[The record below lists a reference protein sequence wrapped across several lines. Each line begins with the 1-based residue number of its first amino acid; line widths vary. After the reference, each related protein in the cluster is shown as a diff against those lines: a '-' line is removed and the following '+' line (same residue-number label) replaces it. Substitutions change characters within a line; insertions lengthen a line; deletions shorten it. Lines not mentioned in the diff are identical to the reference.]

1 MKITAIKTANFLGAR
16 NVDVKLDRPVTL
28 FAGKNFSGK
37 SSLQEAV
44 RMALTGESV
53 RVSLKKE
60 YGRMLTEGQT
70 VGYVVVD
77 HDGHQSAITLPNGAH
92 EHTNGNDRLP
102 AVLPYVLDAQRFSS
116 LPANDR
122 RAFLFGLM
130 GLRTDGDT
138 VGGRMLD
145 KGFDPLKVDEI
156 RPHLRAGFDAAHK
169 EAQARARDAKA
180 TWRATTGETYGSVKA
195 ATWKANKPA
204 HDGNRARLAREELAR
219 VAEQIER
226 GAADLAV
233 MQSAAT
239 RQAQQSEKSAGLR
252 ERAARYA
259 SIEAKLRK
267 DEAELQEWQAKVE
280 HEARKGG
287 KQMLAE
293 PTYTCP
299 ACSAKLRHD
308 HANGALVEFTPPP
321 IVHPTS
327 EPGKLAEY
335 QRARDLLARSVEN
348 DKRDLAA
355 ADLAARTLAEIDDA
369 KSDPAPAPEE
379 IDAKKVKL
387 AEARKEQTR
396 LAGIVKTLEA
406 DERAA
411 AIADEKTDLA
421 RGHHL
426 DVAQWEEIAAA
437 LAPNGIPGE
446 ILGEA
451 LGPINQRLASSALM
465 TEWTQPLVD
474 GDMTITAG
482 GRLYALLSESE
493 KWRVDA
499 MIAEAISHLSGV
511 KLLVLD
517 RVDVLDFVGREDLL
531 YWLDGLAEDGEIE
544 TALLFATLKALPAAL
559 PDSAAAVWIENGTA
573 GRVREAA

>member
-1 MKITAIKTANFLGAR
+1 MKVTAIQAKSFVGAR
-16 NVDVKLDRPVTL
+16 DVCINLSRPVTL
-28 FAGKNFSGK
+28 ICGRNHSGK
-37 SSLQEAV
+37 SSIAEAV
-44 RMALTGESV
+44 RMALTGEPA
-53 RVSLKKE
+53 RVTMKKD
-60 YGRMLTEGQT
+60 YRKLITEGAD
-70 VGYVVVD
+70 VGFCVVD
-77 HDGHQSAITLPNGAH
+77 HDGERSAITLPNGAH
-92 EHTNGNDRLP
+92 EHTGQSRPP
-102 AVLPYVLDAQRFSS
+102 AILPYVLDAQRFAS
-116 LPANDR
+116 LDTNER
-122 RAFLFGLM
+122 RSFLFGLT
-130 GLRTDGDT
+130 GLRTDGDAVT
-138 VGGRMLD
+138 KRLLS
-145 KGFDPLKVDEI
+145 KGCNATKVEEI
-156 RPHLRAGFDAAHK
+156 SPHLRAGFDAAHK
-169 EAQARARDAKA
+169 EAQVNAREAKA
-180 TWRATTGETYGSVKA
+180 AWRAITGETYGSVKS
-195 ATWKANKPA
+195 ATWKAQKPA
-204 HDGNRARLAREELAR
+204 QDANRLRLAREELAR
-219 VAEQIER
+219 IAEQIEK
-226 GAADLAV
+226 GVADLAV
-233 MQSAAT
+233 MQSAAA
-239 RQAQQSEKSAGLR
+239 RQAQQSEKISGLR
-252 ERAARYA
+252 ERAGRYA
-259 SIEAKLRK
+259 RIEAKLRK

-280 HEARKGG
+280 HEARKG
-287 KQMLAE
+287 KPMPTE

-299 ACSAKLRHD
+299 ACSVLLRHD

-396 LAGIVKTLEA
+396 LAGVVKTLEA

-474 GDMTITAG
+474 GEMSITSG
-482 GRLYALLSESE
+482 GRSYALLSESE

-517 RVDVLDFVGREDLL
+517 RVDVLDMAGREDLL
-531 YWLDGLAEDGEIE
+531 YWLDGLAADGEIDS
-544 TALLFATLKALPAAL
+544 ALLFATLKALPASL
-559 PDSAAAVWIENGTA
+559 PENIEAIWIENGIA
-573 GRVREAA
+573 GKVMAAA

>member
-1 MKITAIKTANFLGAR
+1 MKITAIKTANFVGAR
-16 NVDVKLDRPVTL
+16 DVDVTLTRPVML
-28 FAGKNFSGK
+28 FCGPNGAGK
-37 SSLQEAV
+37 SSLAEAV
-44 RMALTGESV
+44 RMALTGEPS
-53 RVSLKKE
+53 RVSLKKN
-60 YGRMLTEGQT
+60 YKQLVSDSAD
-70 VGYVVVD
+70 VGYAVVE
-77 HDGHQSAITLPNGAH
+77 HDGGQSAITLPNGAH
-92 EHTNGNDRLP
+92 DHTGERPP
-102 AVLPYVLDAQRFSS
+102 AILPYVLDAQRFSR
-116 LPANDR
+116 LPADER
-122 RAFLFGLM
+122 RQFLFDLM
-130 GLRTDGDT
+130 GLRTDGPA
-138 VGGRMLD
+138 VIERLLA
-145 KGFDPLKVDEI
+145 KGCSATKVEEI
-156 RPHLRAGFDAAHK
+156 SPHHLRVGFDAAHK
-169 EAQARARDAKA
+169 EAQDRAREAKA
-180 TWRATTGETYGSVKA
+180 AWRAITGETYGSVKA

-204 HDGNRARLAREELAR
+204 HDGNRVRLAREELAM
-219 VAEQIER
+219 VFDQIEH
-226 GAADLAV
+226 GAAELAV

-239 RQAQQSEKSAGLR
+239 RQAQQSEKVSGLR

-259 SIEAKLRK
+259 SIEAKLRH
-267 DEAELQEWQAKVE
+267 DEADLKEWQAKVE

-287 KQMLAE
+287 KQMPAE

-321 IVHPTS
+321 IVYPTS

-335 QRARDLLARSVEN
+335 QRARDLLARCVEN

-355 ADLAARTLAEIDDA
+355 ADLAARTLAEIEDA
-369 KSDPAPAPEE
+369 RSDPAPSPEE

-474 GDMTITAG
+474 GDMSITAG
-482 GRLYALLSESE
+482 GRSYALLSESE

-517 RVDVLDFVGREDLL
+517 RVDVLDMVGREDLL

-559 PDSAAAVWIENGTA
+559 PDTADAVWIENGTA

>member
-1 MKITAIKTANFLGAR
+1 MKITAIKTSNFLGAR
-16 NVDVKLDRPVTL
+16 DVDVKITKPICL

-60 YGRMLTEGQT
+60 YGRLITESQT
-70 VGYVVVD
+70 VGYAVVE
-77 HDGHQSAITLPNGAH
+77 HDGQQSAITLPNGAH
-92 EHTNGNDRLP
+92 EHTGNDRLP

-130 GLRTDGDT
+130 GLRTDGET
-138 VGGRMLD
+138 VGARLLV
-145 KGFDPLKVDEI
+145 KGCDHIKADEI

-169 EAQARARDAKA
+169 EAQSKARDAKA
-180 TWRATTGETYGSVKA
+180 SWRATTGETYGSVKA

-204 HDGNRARLAREELAR
+204 HDGNRVKLAREELAR
-219 VAEQIER
+219 VSEQIEN
-226 GAADLAV
+226 GAVEIAV
-233 MQSAAT
+233 MQSAAA
-239 RQAQQSEKSAGLR
+239 RQAQESVKVAGYREKAAKYAG
-252 ERAARYA
+252 
-259 SIEAKLRK
+259 IEAKLRY
-267 DEAELQEWQAKVE
+267 DESELKKWQALFDQE
-280 HEARKGG
+280 SARVG
-287 KQMLAE
+287 KQMPTE

-299 ACSAKLRHD
+299 ACSVLLRHS
-308 HANGALVEFTPPP
+308 HANGALVEFTQPP
-321 IVHPTS
+321 IVSTGD
-327 EPGKLAEY
+327 PGKLAEY
-335 QRARDLLARSVEN
+335 HRSRDLYVRCVEN
-348 DKRDLAA
+348 DKRDLKDADMAA
-355 ADLAARTLAEIDDA
+355 QMLAEIEDS
-369 KSDPAPAPEE
+369 KGSPAPAPEE

-396 LAGIVKTLEA
+396 LAGVVKSLEA

-426 DVAQWEEIAAA
+426 DVAQWEEIAGA

-559 PDSAAAVWIENGTA
+559 PDSAAAVWIVNGTA
-573 GRVREAA
+573 

>member
-1 MKITAIKTANFLGAR
+1 MKITAIKTQNFIGAR
-16 NVDVKLDRPVTL
+16 DVDVKLAKPICL
-28 FAGKNFSGK
+28 FAGKNASGK

-92 EHTNGNDRLP
+92 EHTNGNGSLQ

-130 GLRTDGDT
+130 SLRTDGDA

-145 KGFDPLKVDEI
+145 KGFDPLKVNEI
-156 RPHLRAGFDAAHK
+156 RLHLRAGFDAAHK
-169 EAQARARDAKA
+169 EAQSRARDAKA
-180 TWRATTGETYGSVKA
+180 YWRATTGETYGSVKA
-195 ATWKANKPA
+195 ATWRANKPE
-204 HDGNRARLAREELAR
+204 HDGNRVKLAREELAAVTER
-219 VAEQIER
+219 IEN
-226 GAADLAV
+226 GAVEIAV
-233 MQSAAT
+233 MQSAAA
-239 RQAQQSEKSAGLR
+239 RQAQESLKVAGLR
-252 ERAARYA
+252 KSAARFA

-267 DEAELQEWQAKVE
+267 DEAELREWQAKVE

-287 KQMLAE
+287 KQMPAE

-396 LAGIVKTLEA
+396 LAGVVKTLEA

-465 TEWTQPLVD
+465 TEWAQPLVD
-474 GDMTITAG
+474 GDMSITAG
-482 GRLYALLSESE
+482 GRPYALLSESE

-559 PDSAAAVWIENGTA
+559 PDSAAAVWIENGTS

>member
-1 MKITAIKTANFLGAR
+1 MKITAIKTSNFLGAR
-16 NVDVKLDRPVTL
+16 DVDVKLAKPICL
-28 FAGKNFSGK
+28 FAGKNASGK

-53 RVSLKKE
+53 RVSLKKD
-60 YGRMLTEGQT
+60 YGRLIAEGQT
-70 VGYVVVD
+70 VGYAVVE
-77 HDGHQSAITLPNGAH
+77 HDGQQSAITLPNGSH
-92 EHTNGNDRLP
+92 EHTGNDRLP
-102 AVLPYVLDAQRFSS
+102 AVLPYILDAQRFSS

-169 EAQARARDAKA
+169 EAQSKARDAKA
-180 TWRATTGETYGSVKA
+180 AWRATTGETYGSVKA

-204 HDGNRARLAREELAR
+204 HDGNRVRLEREELTR

-226 GAADLAV
+226 GAAEIAV
-233 MQSAAT
+233 MQSAAA
-239 RQAQQSEKSAGLR
+239 RQAQESVKVAGYREKAAKYAG
-252 ERAARYA
+252 
-259 SIEAKLRK
+259 IEAKLRY
-267 DEAELQEWQAKVE
+267 DESELKKWQDLFYQES
-280 HEARKGG
+280 ARVG
-287 KQMLAE
+287 KQMPTE

-299 ACSAKLRHD
+299 ACSVLLRHS
-308 HANGALVEFTPPP
+308 HANGALVEFTQPP
-321 IVHPTS
+321 IVSTGD
-327 EPGKLAEY
+327 PGKLAEY
-335 QRARDLLARSVEN
+335 HRSRDLYVRCVEN
-348 DKRDLAA
+348 DKRDLKDS
-355 ADLAARTLAEIDDA
+355 DLAARMLAEIEDS
-369 KSDPAPAPEE
+369 KGSPAPAPEE
-379 IDAKKVKL
+379 IEAKKAKL

-396 LAGIVKTLEA
+396 LASTVKTLEA

-421 RGHHL
+421 RGHHR
-426 DVAQWEEIAAA
+426 DVAQWEEIAGA

-517 RVDVLDFVGREDLL
+517 RADCLDMHGRSDLL
-531 YWLDGLAEDGEIE
+531 YWLSDLAAAGEVQ
-544 TALLFATLKALPAAL
+544 TALVFATLKAMPAQM
-559 PDSAAAVWIENGTA
+559 PDEATAFWIENGTIKED
-573 GRVREAA
+573 RCLYAA

>member
-1 MKITAIKTANFLGAR
+1 M
-16 NVDVKLDRPVTL
+16 P
-28 FAGKNFSGK
+28 
-37 SSLQEAV
+37 
-44 RMALTGESV
+44 
-53 RVSLKKE
+53 
-60 YGRMLTEGQT
+60 
-70 VGYVVVD
+70 
-77 HDGHQSAITLPNGAH
+77 
-92 EHTNGNDRLP
+92 
-102 AVLPYVLDAQRFSS
+102 
-116 LPANDR
+116 
-122 RAFLFGLM
+122 
-130 GLRTDGDT
+130 
-138 VGGRMLD
+138 
-145 KGFDPLKVDEI
+145 
-156 RPHLRAGFDAAHK
+156 
-169 EAQARARDAKA
+169 
-180 TWRATTGETYGSVKA
+180 
-195 ATWKANKPA
+195 
-204 HDGNRARLAREELAR
+204 
-219 VAEQIER
+219 
-226 GAADLAV
+226 
-233 MQSAAT
+233 
-239 RQAQQSEKSAGLR
+239 
-252 ERAARYA
+252 
-259 SIEAKLRK
+259 
-267 DEAELQEWQAKVE
+267 
-280 HEARKGG
+280 
-287 KQMLAE
+287 AE

-299 ACSAKLRHD
+299 ACSCLLRHG

-321 IVHPTS
+321 IVSTG

-335 QRARDLLARSVEN
+335 HRARDLYVRSVEN
-348 DKRDLAA
+348 DKRDLKD
-355 ADLAARTLAEIDDA
+355 ADLAAQMLAEIEDS
-369 KSDPAPAPEE
+369 KGSPAPAPEE

-396 LAGIVKTLEA
+396 LAGVVKSLEA

-437 LAPNGIPGE
+437 LALSGIPGE

-482 GRLYALLSESE
+482 GRPYALLSESE

-559 PDSAAAVWIENGTA
+559 PDSAA
-573 GRVREAA
+573 

>member
-1 MKITAIKTANFLGAR
+1 MKITAIKTSNFIGAR
-16 NVDVKLDRPVTL
+16 DVDVKITKPICL

-53 RVSLKKE
+53 RVSLKKD
-60 YGRMLTEGQT
+60 YGRLITEGQT
-70 VGYVVVD
+70 VGYAVVE
-77 HDGHQSAITLPNGAH
+77 HDGQQSAITLPNGAH
-92 EHTNGNDRLP
+92 EHTGNDRLP
-102 AVLPYVLDAQRFSS
+102 AGLPYVLDAQRFSS
-116 LPANDR
+116 LSANER

-130 GLRTDGDT
+130 NLRTDGPA
-138 VGGRMLD
+138 VIERMLA
-145 KGFDPLKVDEI
+145 KCCSATKTDEI
-156 RPHLRAGFDAAHK
+156 GPHLRAGFDAAHK
-169 EAQARARDAKA
+169 EAQDRAREAKA
-180 TWRATTGETYGSVKA
+180 AWRATTGETYGSVKA

-204 HDGNRARLAREELAR
+204 HDGNRVRLAREELAR
-219 VAEQIER
+219 VADQIEH
-226 GAADLAV
+226 GAAELAV

-239 RQAQQSEKSAGLR
+239 RQAQQSEKAAGLR

-280 HEARKGG
+280 HEARRGG
-287 KQMLAE
+287 KQMPAE

-321 IVHPTS
+321 IVYPTS

-369 KSDPAPAPEE
+369 RSDPAPAPEE
-379 IDAKKVKL
+379 VEAKKAKL

-396 LAGIVKTLEA
+396 LAGVVKTLEA

-421 RGHHL
+421 RGLHI

-437 LAPNGIPGE
+437 LAPNGIQGE
-446 ILGEA
+446 MLGEA
-451 LGPINQRLASSALM
+451 IYPINDRLAKSANE
-465 TEWTQPLVD
+465 TEWLRV
-474 GDMTITAG
+474 GIESDMTIDAAG
-482 GRLYALLSESE
+482 RPYALLSESE
-493 KWRVDA
+493 KWRADA
-499 MIAEAISHLSGV
+499 MIAEAVSILSGV
-511 KLLVLD
+511 RLLVFD
-517 RVDVLDFVGREDLL
+517 RIDVLDLLGREDLL
-531 YWLDGLAEDGEIE
+531 YWLDGLAAEGEID
-544 TALLFATLKALPAAL
+544 TALLFGTLKALPAV
-559 PDSAAAVWIENGTA
+559 SGTIEAVWIENGTA
-573 GRVREAA
+573 GRVRESA

>member
-1 MKITAIKTANFLGAR
+1 MKITAIKTSNFLGAR
-16 NVDVKLDRPVTL
+16 DVDVKITKPICL

-92 EHTNGNDRLP
+92 EHTNGNGSLQ
-102 AVLPYVLDAQRFSS
+102 AVLPYVLDAQRFSI

-122 RAFLFGLM
+122 RAFLFGLT

-138 VGGRMLD
+138 VCGRMLD

-156 RPHLRAGFDAAHK
+156 RPHLRSGFDAAHK
-169 EAQARARDAKA
+169 EAQSKARDAKA
-180 TWRATTGETYGSVKA
+180 SWRATTGETYGSVKA
-195 ATWKANKPA
+195 ANWKANKPA
-204 HDGNRARLAREELAR
+204 HDGNRVKLAREELAR
-219 VAEQIER
+219 VSEQIEN
-226 GAADLAV
+226 GAVEIAV
-233 MQSAAT
+233 MQSAAA
-239 RQAQQSEKSAGLR
+239 RQAQESVKVAGYREKAAKYAG
-252 ERAARYA
+252 
-259 SIEAKLRK
+259 IEAKLRY
-267 DEAELQEWQAKVE
+267 DESELKKWQALFDQESERV
-280 HEARKGG
+280 G
-287 KQMLAE
+287 KQMPTE

-299 ACSAKLRHD
+299 ACSVLLRHS

-321 IVHPTS
+321 IVSTGD
-327 EPGKLAEY
+327 PGKLAEY
-335 QRARDLLARSVEN
+335 HRSRDLYVRCVEN
-348 DKRDLAA
+348 DKRDLKDS
-355 ADLAARTLAEIDDA
+355 DLAAQMLAEIEDS
-369 KSDPAPAPEE
+369 KGSPAPAPEE

-396 LAGIVKTLEA
+396 LAGVVKTLEA

-474 GDMTITAG
+474 GDMSITSG
-482 GRLYALLSESE
+482 GRSYALLSESE

-517 RVDVLDFVGREDLL
+517 RVDVLDMVGREDLL

-559 PDSAAAVWIENGTA
+559 PDTADAVWIENGTA